1 MDSKSLKFV
10 NLKSLSLVIAFLTIG
25 WPQTIKAQYNL
36 QVDSVITQVIRG
48 QFTTT
53 SDTIKFVVPPGKV
66 WKIQSA
72 WTSFKSLSIGTSGLP
87 TGYYGRID
95 LRIEDAEGEIMTIV
109 SSRSTGELLSEK
121 NVATSN
127 IFVNHY
133 NYYGGAGNTD
143 DTGQIWLNAGSQI
156 VFSIRP
162 PDGGTTGGF
171 YRGFLSALQFSIE

>member
-1 MDSKSLKFV
+1 MDSKSLRFV
-10 NLKSLSLVIAFLTIG
+10 NLQSLSLAIAFLIFG
-25 WPQTIKAQYNL
+25 WPQSIKAQYNL

-53 SDTIKFVVPPGKV
+53 SDTLKFVVPPGKV

-72 WTSFKSLSIGTSGLP
+72 WTSFKSVSPISNSS
-87 TGYYGRID
+87 TGYYGRLD
-95 LRIEDAEGEIMTIV
+95 LRIEDAEGEIMTII

-133 NYYGGAGNTD
+133 NYTGGAGSTD

-162 PDGGTTGGF
+162 PAGGATGGF

>member
-1 MDSKSLKFV
+1 MDSKSLKFA
-10 NLKSLSLVIAFLTIG
+10 NLKSLSLVIAFLSFA

-36 QVDSVITQVIRG
+36 QVDSVITQVVRG

-66 WKIQSA
+66 WKIQGA
-72 WTSFKSLSIGTSGLP
+72 WTSFKSVSPSSSLS
-87 TGYYGRID
+87 TGHYGRLD
-95 LRIEDAEGEIMTIV
+95 LRIEDAEGEIMTII
-109 SSRSTGELLSEK
+109 SSKSTGELLSEK
-121 NVATSN
+121 YVATSN

-133 NYYGGAGNTD
+133 SYDGSTD
-143 DTGQIWLNAGSQI
+143 DTGHIWLNAGSQI

-162 PDGGTTGGF
+162 PAGGGTGGF

>member
-1 MDSKSLKFV
+1 MDSKSLRFV
-10 NLKSLSLVIAFLTIG
+10 NLQSLSLAIAFLIFG
-25 WPQTIKAQYNL
+25 WPQSIKAQYNL

-72 WTSFKSLSIGTSGLP
+72 WSSWKTSSP
-87 TGYYGRID
+87 GYGGDPYGRID
-95 LRIEDAEGEIMTIV
+95 LRIQDSEGQILTIANF
-109 SSRSTGELLSEK
+109 K
-121 NVATSN
+121 NSNSNILGDGTIATSN
-127 IFVNHY
+127 IFVNSY
-133 NYYGGAGNTD
+133 PADN
-143 DTGQIWLNAGSQI
+143 TGQIWLNEGSQI

-162 PDGGTTGGF
+162 PTSSGGAGQF